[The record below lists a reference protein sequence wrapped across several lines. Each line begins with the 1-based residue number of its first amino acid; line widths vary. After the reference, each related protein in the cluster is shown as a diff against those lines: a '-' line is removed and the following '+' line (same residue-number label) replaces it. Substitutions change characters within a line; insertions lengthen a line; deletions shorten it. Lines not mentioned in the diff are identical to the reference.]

1 MSGFLRNLL
10 TALWA
15 LLFWRSATPRSHT
28 VAHFHVTPFD
38 TGLLTLK
45 SDQYLQFA
53 EAAQVDFMIKT
64 ALMARL
70 LSDGV
75 GFVNLAQMVRFARP
89 VRLFSRVRVESW
101 VAYADGRC
109 AWFVHAFSVRGMPC
123 AQVMVKMK
131 FKKGAVTVPTDQVL
145 GVFNGPCPTWV
156 ARWEDTLAAL

>member
-15 LLFWRSATPRSHT
+15 LLFWRSATPQGHT

-38 TGLLTLK
+38 TGLFTLK
-45 SDQYLQFA
+45 SDQFFQFA
-53 EAAQVDFMIKT
+53 ESAQVDFMIKT
-64 ALMARL
+64 ALMGRL
-70 LSDGV
+70 LADRVS
-75 GFVNLAQMVRFARP
+75 FVNAAQMVRFAKP
-89 VRLFSRVRVESW
+89 VRLFSRVRVESY

-131 FKKGAVTVPTDQVL
+131 FKNGPVTVPTDQVL
-145 GVFNGPCPTWV
+145 GVFNGPRPTWV
-156 ARWEDTLAAL
+156 AQWDDTLAAL

>member
-1 MSGFLRNLL
+1 M

-15 LLFWRSATPRSHT
+15 LLFWRSATPQGPT
-28 VAHFHVTPFD
+28 VAHFRVTPFD
-38 TGLLTLK
+38 TGLLMLK

-64 ALMARL
+64 ALMGRL
-70 LSDGV
+70 LADRVS
-75 GFVNLAQMVRFARP
+75 FVNAALMVRFAKP
-89 VRLFSRVRVESW
+89 VRMFSRVRVESC
-101 VAYADGRC
+101 VAYADGRY

-131 FKKGAVTVPTDQVL
+131 FKKGPVTLPTDQAL

-156 ARWEDTLAAL
+156 AQWEDTLGAL